1 MMKRIFSIILV
12 ALGLTVIG
20 ATSAPQQAE
29 AQVVYCGHCCDTDVY
44 GNARIRCTLVS
55 AFPCGGTC
63 ECVGIAGYG
72 FACY

>member
-1 MMKRIFSIILV
+1 MKRFLSVLLV

-29 AQVVYCGHCCDTDVY
+29 AQVVYCGHCCDTDPY
-44 GNARIRCTLVS
+44 GNARIRCTLNS
-55 AFPCGGTC
+55 PGACGYAC
-63 ECVGIAGYG
+63 YCNGIPGSG